1 MLTNF
6 INTLRTCRYVYMHMH
21 VLAIEHLLI
30 SFLLASSPSPLS
42 SSPIPLSLQAFA
54 GLVGGLLATGAMTI
68 IELPFWRRW
77 KLQGVLEWHEN
88 QILISRLLRSDERRL
103 NYAGIFALHFLNGAL
118 GGLGLALALY
128 LIPSLYSIQLILL
141 GPAYGF
147 FLWILTLVPIHKPIT
162 GIHPWNHP
170 LGKGPAVASLAG
182 HILYGIV
189 LAVVFLSL

>member
-30 SFLLASSPSPLS
+30 SFLLASSPSLS

-54 GLVGGLLATGAMTI
+54 GLVGGLLATGVMTI

-162 GIHPWNHP
+162 GIHPWKHP
-170 LGKGPAVASLAG
+170 LGRGPAVASLAG

>member
-30 SFLLASSPSPLS
+30 SFLLASSSSP
-42 SSPIPLSLQAFA
+42 SPIPLSLQAFA
-54 GLVGGLLATGAMTI
+54 GLVGGLLATGVMTI

-162 GIHPWNHP
+162 GIHPWKHP
-170 LGKGPAVASLAG
+170 LGRGPAVASLAG

>member
-30 SFLLASSPSPLS
+30 SFLLASSSSP
-42 SSPIPLSLQAFA
+42 SPIPLSLQAFA
-54 GLVGGLLATGAMTI
+54 GLVGGLLATGVMTI

-103 NYAGIFALHFLNGAL
+103 NYAGIFSLHFLNGAL

-162 GIHPWNHP
+162 GIHPWKHP
-170 LGKGPAVASLAG
+170 LGRGPAVASLAG

>member
-30 SFLLASSPSPLS
+30 SFLLASSPLS

-54 GLVGGLLATGAMTI
+54 GLVGGLLATGVMTI

-162 GIHPWNHP
+162 GIHPWKHP
-170 LGKGPAVASLAG
+170 LGRGPAVASLAG

>member
-21 VLAIEHLLI
+21 VLAIEHLLLI
-30 SFLLASSPSPLS
+30 SFLLASSPLS

-162 GIHPWNHP
+162 GIHPWKHP
-170 LGKGPAVASLAG
+170 LGRGPAVASLAG

>member
-1 MLTNF
+1 MMTNF
-6 INTLRTCRYVYMHMH
+6 INTLCACRYVYMLMH
-21 VLAIEHLLI
+21 LVPMVHLSI
-30 SFLLASSPSPLS
+30 SFLSASSLSATSLPS
-42 SSPIPLSLQAFA
+42 IPLSLQVFA
-54 GLVGGLLATGAMTI
+54 GLIGGLLATGAMTI

-88 QILISRLLRSDERRL
+88 QILISRLLKSDERRL
-103 NYAGIFALHFLNGAL
+103 NYAGIFALHFLNGSL

-128 LIPSLYSIQLILL
+128 LIPSLYSIQLFLL

-147 FLWILTLVPIHKPIT
+147 LLWILTLVPIHKPIT

-170 LGKGPAVASLAG
+170 LGKGPAVASLGG

-189 LAVVFLSL
+189 LAVVFLSM

>member
-1 MLTNF
+1 
-6 INTLRTCRYVYMHMH
+6 MHMH

-30 SFLLASSPSPLS
+30 SFLLASSSSP
-42 SSPIPLSLQAFA
+42 SPIPLSLQAFA
-54 GLVGGLLATGAMTI
+54 GLVGGLLATGVMTI

-162 GIHPWNHP
+162 GIHPWKHP
-170 LGKGPAVASLAG
+170 LGRGPAVASLAG

>member
-30 SFLLASSPSPLS
+30 SFLLASSSSP
-42 SSPIPLSLQAFA
+42 SPIPLSLQAFA
-54 GLVGGLLATGAMTI
+54 GLVGGLLATGVMTI

-170 LGKGPAVASLAG
+170 LGRGPAVASLAG

-189 LAVVFLSL
+189 LTVVFLSL